1 MSLHWL
7 TSKTN
12 RYEVIVVARILGECL
27 LQPPY
32 VPCTVF
38 PRVIA
43 GGDYS
48 REVIISNIS
57 IKGGNYSREATN
69 RETAIIQG
77 NIRYFTGEG
86 NLQMQAT
93 ESEGGPLPSP

>member
-12 RYEVIVVARILGECL
+12 RYEVIVVARILGECP

-32 VPCTVF
+32 APCTVF

-43 GGDYS
+43 GGD
-48 REVIISNIS
+48 
-57 IKGGNYSREATN
+57 YSREATN

-77 NIRYFTGEG
+77 NIRYFAGEG

-93 ESEGGPLPSP
+93 ESEGDPLPSP